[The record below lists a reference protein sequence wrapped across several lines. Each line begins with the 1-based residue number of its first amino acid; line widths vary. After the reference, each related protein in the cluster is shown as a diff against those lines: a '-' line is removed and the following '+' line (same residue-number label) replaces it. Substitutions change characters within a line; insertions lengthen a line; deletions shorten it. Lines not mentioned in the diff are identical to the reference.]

1 MSKSIILTGG
11 GTAGHVT
18 PNLALIEPLRAAGFE
33 VGYMGQPKEMERG
46 LAEGA
51 GLPYYF
57 VRAGRFHRY
66 LTKDFWDPLLNI
78 KGFFMANKT
87 FKKIKPDIVF
97 AKGGFVSIPVVTAAR
112 WRRIPVVLHESD
124 FTPGLANKICAPFAT
139 KVCTNFKE
147 TVDHFKPGKA
157 VCTGTPI
164 RKELSEGS
172 REAGLE
178 LTGFSPELPVILVMG
193 GSLGAGALNDAVRA
207 ALPLFEGKLQLVH
220 LCGRGNVDESL
231 VGRPGYLQLEYAG
244 PELKDLYA
252 MADAMLSRAGANALA
267 EILLL
272 AIPALLVPL
281 PASSGSRGD
290 QELNAESFRKN
301 GYSAVLPQDEITP
314 ERLLS
319 ELEALLAGR
328 EDYVRAMK
336 ASEAKNG
343 TEAVMRVI
351 LEVAKGK
358 ENRK

>member
-1 MSKSIILTGG
+1 MPKNIILTGG

-78 KGFFMANKT
+78 KGFFMANKV
-87 FKKIKPDIVF
+87 FRKLKPDIVF

-124 FTPGLANKICAPFAT
+124 FTPGLANRVCAPFAT
-139 KVCTNFKE
+139 RVCTNFRE
-147 TVDHFKPGKA
+147 TVDFFKPGKA

-164 RKELSEGS
+164 RKELTEGDP
-172 REAGLE
+172 EEGLR
-178 LTGFSPELPVILVMG
+178 LTGFTRERPIVLVMG
-193 GSLGAGALNDAVRA
+193 GSLGAAALNEAVRT
-207 ALPLFEGKLQLVH
+207 ALPLLLKKYQLVH
-220 LCGRGNVDESL
+220 LCGRGNLDESL
-231 VGRPGYLQLEYAG
+231 AGLEGYVQLEYASE
-244 PELKDLYA
+244 ELKHLYA
-252 MADAMLSRAGANALA
+252 MADVMLSRAGANALA

-272 AIPALLVPL
+272 QMPALLVPL

-290 QELNAESFRKN
+290 QELNAESFEKN
-301 GYSAVLPQDEITP
+301 GYSRVLPQAEITS
-314 ERLLS
+314 ERLS
-319 ELEALLAGR
+319 DELDAMYDAR
-328 EDYVRAMK
+328 ETLRAAMQS
-336 ASEAKNG
+336 SEAKDG
-343 TEAVMRVI
+343 TEAVMKVI
-351 LEVAKGK
+351 LEVAK
-358 ENRK
+358 